1 MTCVFA
7 RGRVH
12 RASETF
18 SNKDGLRLQ
27 EGGGRALHGG
37 VEQAEYGENTAND
50 GAELQG
56 LE

>member
-12 RASETF
+12 RVSETF
-18 SNKDGLRLQ
+18 SNKFGLRLQ
-27 EGGGRALHGG
+27 EMGGRALHGG